1 VTASKPQSVEI
12 RASPEGRLRIT
23 PSGIWAEERKSVTD
37 KKLKPLPK
45 RAAEIDE
52 AKAWSWR
59 APLATKWPMAPDPDA
74 GEEAP
79 PREIWVSVELTRR
92 RKSSCGGARGA

>member
-1 VTASKPQSVEI
+1 
-12 RASPEGRLRIT
+12 
-23 PSGIWAEERKSVTD
+23 VTD

-59 APLATKWPMAPDPDA
+59 ALLATKWPMAPDPDP
-74 GEEAP
+74 GEEVP
-79 PREIWVSVELTRR
+79 PREIWVPVELTRR

>member
-1 VTASKPQSVEI
+1 MT
-12 RASPEGRLRIT
+12 G
-23 PSGIWAEERKSVTD
+23 

-59 APLATKWPMAPDPDA
+59 ALLATKWPMAPDPDP
-74 GEEAP
+74 GEEVP
-79 PREIWVSVELTRR
+79 PREIWVPVELTRR